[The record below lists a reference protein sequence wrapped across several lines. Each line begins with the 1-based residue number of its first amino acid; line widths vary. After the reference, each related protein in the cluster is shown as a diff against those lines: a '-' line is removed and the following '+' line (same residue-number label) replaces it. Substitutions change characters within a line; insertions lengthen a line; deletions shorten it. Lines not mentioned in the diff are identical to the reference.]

1 MTTQILQPIP
11 SLVFTVLINRPVC
24 RLSARAQ
31 HAMAQRNRRQIYE
44 TAFDS
49 KPAAC
54 YRQVERKG
62 EEGGDLIDRIANHPI
77 LQLLS
82 FRRRTSRSSATPAHP
97 PPTSSVLPSTST
109 DPKFQ
114 VGVFTPKGG
123 RRERGRGR
131 GGVAPRPA
139 RSVSTHHITE
149 RHVRPI
155 ALSKSDDEILTRGS
169 DSLEEEDR
177 VEDYVEGQTA
187 QELSAALH
195 PNSMVGDDYF
205 THTEKKTPRKKKSR
219 SREKPELSKSQAIPA
234 RPPPRPV
241 HLRSPPGTAPLP
253 LKFSKK
259 PSGND
264 KSPSSWFSPPR
275 QKDLSLPIKKSLSK
289 ELTGLGTAAP
299 PSQSRASLNASM
311 EVLLDASS
319 QRELK
324 GCLLPPPGRQFCS
337 VESVVSSLE
346 SLRSSASEGSSAP
359 SSYKSSL
366 GSDSSLLSRPA
377 LNLSAPHRSL
387 IQSAKFQI
395 LSPISDKS
403 QEPSSETGGGS
414 QKASPQDLVD
424 MRLRAPP
431 LRPALRPHLRHD
443 FRNCHHPLPG
453 PGGEGDVQGSDSGIS
468 IEYGHHHRGGGGPEV
483 PYGDLPFDMPKLR
496 RRLAAAAARGG
507 GGKTSLSS
515 STSSLSSGANSEA
528 PHMPPS
534 RITHPSISR
543 LQVSEGLS
551 GTSSST
557 SSDWDSRS
565 RSSAD
570 SSDEQGTPKLRREGS
585 LGRNQKEGLALDL
598 GCAALAIKGQ
608 KVDVKLPLLKQGWY
622 HGALS
627 RTEAEATLRHCAEG
641 SYLVRSLHLAR
652 HQYSLALKS
661 ARGFMHLKIQFD
673 HKTGQ
678 HMLGRGTAQFPS
690 VPLMVQHYSIFR
702 LPIKGAEHM
711 VLLYPVMHETL

>member
-1 MTTQILQPIP
+1 MTAQTLKSIT
-11 SLVFTVLINRPVC
+11 SLVYTALPNRPVC

-49 KPAAC
+49 K
-54 YRQVERKG
+54 VERKG

-82 FRRRTSRSSATPAHP
+82 LRRRTSRSSTAPPHP
-97 PPTSSVLPSTST
+97 PPSSSVLPSTSS

-149 RHVRPI
+149 RRVHPI

-187 QELSAALH
+187 RELSAALQ

-205 THTEKKTPRKKKSR
+205 AHTEKKTPRKKKSR
-219 SREKPELSKSQAIPA
+219 HRETPELSKSQAIPA
-234 RPPPRPV
+234 RAPPRPS

-259 PSGND
+259 PGGAD

-275 QKDLSLPIKKSLSK
+275 QKDLSLPIKRSHSK

-299 PSQSRASLNASM
+299 PSQSHASLNASM
-311 EVLLDASS
+311 EVLLDTSS

-359 SSYKSSL
+359 SSYKSSSL

-414 QKASPQDLVD
+414 QKASPQDLAD

-431 LRPALRPHLRHD
+431 LRPSLRPQLRHD

-468 IEYGHHHRGGGGPEV
+468 IEYGHHHGGSVQGV

-515 STSSLSSGANSEA
+515 STSSISSGANSEA
-528 PHMPPS
+528 PHQPPT
-534 RITHPSISR
+534 RLTHPSISR
-543 LQVSEGLS
+543 LQGCEGRS

-557 SSDWDSRS
+557 SSDWDTRS

-570 SSDEQGTPKLRREGS
+570 SSDEQGTPKLQREGS
-585 LGRNQKEGLALDL
+585 LSRGQKEGLALDL
-598 GCAALAIKGQ
+598 GCAALAIRGQ

-711 VLLYPVMHETL
+711 VLLYPVIHETL